1 MPHPRTLRTLLR
13 VRDLVRD
20 CYSQE
25 LTLADLSAE
34 ADVSAGHLLRAFRS
48 TFGETPHE
56 FLTRLRLDRA
66 KHLLTVT
73 GRSVTEICFEVGFQS
88 LGSFSTLFRR
98 HVGVSPAEF
107 RRRIR
112 PFVTVPGRHPWGFI
126 PMCFAQLYGPAA
138 GTRQAPWVYGK
149 FPG

>member
-1 MPHPRTLRTLLR
+1 MPPAQTLRTLLR

-20 CYSQE
+20 CYAQD
-25 LTLADLSAE
+25 LTLADLSEE
-34 ADVSAGHLLRAFRS
+34 ADVSAGHLLRTFRS

-66 KHLLTVT
+66 KHLLTVS
-73 GRSVTEICFEVGFQS
+73 GRPVTDICFEVGFQS

-98 HVGVSPAEF
+98 RVGVSPAEF

-126 PMCFAQLYGPAA
+126 PTCFAAMFGPPTAVQA
-138 GTRQAPWVYGK
+138 APWVYGK